1 MNEQLTTETKPRDL
15 RDMLRS
21 DAVKSQIALALP
33 STMTPERMMRV
44 ALTTVNRNPKLL
56 DCSQASVLTALMGCA
71 AMGIEPDGRNAH
83 LIPYGKECQL
93 IVDWKGLVLLAKRA
107 GVKGIAADVICAND
121 KFEWCRTSDGLHFVH
136 QVDYSA
142 PRGDVYAAYCIW
154 REDGG
159 LDGECLQ
166 RDEIE
171 AVRKRSRAGNAGPW
185 VTDWN
190 EMAKKT
196 AIRRASKRWDIS
208 PEFAAAVSM
217 DDDRIEVRAERN
229 ATPAPKFL
237 AIEETTG
244 TEGGAE

>member
-1 MNEQLTTETKPRDL
+1 MSEQLATTNDKPRDL

-21 DAVKSQIALALP
+21 DGVRNQIALALP

-44 ALTTVNRNPKLL
+44 ALTTVNRTPKLL
-56 DCSQASVLTALMGCA
+56 ECSQASVLTALMSCA
-71 AMGIEPDGRNAH
+71 AMGIEPDQRNAH

-93 IVDWKGLVLLAKRA
+93 IVDWKGLVLLAKR
-107 GVKGIAADVICAND
+107 GGLKGIAADVVCEND
-121 KFEWCRTSDGLHFVH
+121 AFEWTRNSDGLHFVH
-136 QVDYSA
+136 RVDYA
-142 PRGDVYAAYCIW
+142 KPRGQVYAAYCIW

-185 VTDWN
+185 VTDWA

-208 PEFAAAVSM
+208 PEFAAAVAL
-217 DDDRIEVRAERN
+217 DDDRLAVTVERDI
-229 ATPAPKFL
+229 TPKPQFV
-237 AIEETTG
+237 AIEESKA
-244 TEGGAE
+244 EGGAE